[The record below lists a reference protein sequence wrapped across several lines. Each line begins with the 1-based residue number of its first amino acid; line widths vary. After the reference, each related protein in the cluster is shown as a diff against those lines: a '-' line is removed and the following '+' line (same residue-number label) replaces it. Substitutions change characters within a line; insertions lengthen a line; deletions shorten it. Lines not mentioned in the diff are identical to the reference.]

1 MSLGPIRV
9 EIDQEKFW
17 KIGQPVHQ
25 HVYVGKTLRDAGIP
39 VVGGLEMQ
47 GVEHGRLTYYNE
59 RNEEGQAMR
68 VYEWTPGPDS
78 AKAKKPVMRSFD
90 DEDDEL

>member
-1 MSLGPIRV
+1 MTTVRV
-9 EIDQEKFW
+9 EIDQDKFW
-17 KIGQPVHQ
+17 QIGQPVHQ

-39 VVGGLEMQ
+39 VVGGLEIQ
-47 GVEHGRLTYYNE
+47 GVEHGRLTHFNE
-59 RNEEGQAMR
+59 DGKR

-78 AKAKKPVMRSFD
+78 AKVKKPVVQSFD

>member
-1 MSLGPIRV
+1 MTKPIRV
-9 EIDQEKFW
+9 EIEQDKFW
-17 KIGQPVHQ
+17 AIGQPVHQ

-47 GVEHGRLTYYNE
+47 GVEHGRMTYFNE
-59 RNEEGQAMR
+59 GGKR

-78 AKAKKPVMRSFD
+78 AKAKKSVVTSFD

>member
-1 MSLGPIRV
+1 MSNTIRV

-47 GVEHGRLTYYNE
+47 GVEHGRLTYFNE
-59 RNEEGQAMR
+59 SSKR

-78 AKAKKPVMRSFD
+78 AKAKKPVVRSFD
-90 DEDDEL
+90 EEDDEL